1 MHFSAQTNPAM
12 LLLCW
17 HNCEHLTL
25 QSNVD
30 DTYAFDLRPLPCLR
44 LQPPWNML
52 CGSTDCMGPH
62 MFTPGSSESL
72 ISFYILRGQVKIPL
86 IREFWKVIRWSMCA
100 GSQTQSSYNKFWH
113 RVLKGIVTELIDVHV
128 YHISLMLAECTGPHM
143 YPPGFSI
150 KLFHYWRGKQNTLMV
165 FVYMGLAASLAWVT
179 GTPPSSKHL
188 LCNIISAGRKA
199 VGLFLEQSGPV
210 LLLQT
215 QDEVR
220 HAELV

>member
-1 MHFSAQTNPAM
+1 M

-128 YHISLMLAECTGPHM
+128 YHSCCSMWITLEGQFLWQNARVPICIH
-143 YPPGFSI
+143 PGFQSSCFTTEGAN
-150 KLFHYWRGKQNTLMV
+150 KTHLWYLFTW
-165 FVYMGLAASLAWVT
+165 GLRPVWLGWQGRPLQA
-179 GTPPSSKHL
+179 
-188 LCNIISAGRKA
+188 NICYAI
-199 VGLFLEQSGPV
+199 
-210 LLLQT
+210 
-215 QDEVR
+215 
-220 HAELV
+220 